1 MIKCDIIKRNVMM
14 KKIKLYNVSKYI
26 ICEFIKGQSCHHIET
41 NQLICCANQLTG
53 VYMMATLVF
62 NGLITISN
70 FIVPG

>member
-1 MIKCDIIKRNVMM
+1 MM
-14 KKIKLYNVSKYI
+14 KKIKLFNVSKYI

-41 NQLICCANQLTG
+41 NQLTCCANQLTG